1 MVDLVPSPPNGA
13 NGGTIRRLGK
23 RLFVFPGKVAG
34 EIQAL
39 EGFLELEA
47 LDARRRLN
55 PQWQGGTLDSM
66 IDSGEGWRVLAWADG
81 V

>member
-13 NGGTIRRLGK
+13 NGGMIRRLGK
-23 RLFVFPGKVAG
+23 RIFAFPGKVAVG
-34 EIQAL
+34 LQAP
-39 EGFLELEA
+39 EGFSELGVLEV
-47 LDARRRLN
+47 RRRLN

-66 IDSGEGWRVLAWADG
+66 IGSGEGWRVLAWADG